1 MLVYCRDIHHHDRPD
16 IFENSVLVL
25 SKCDKIRDSLEYEVM
40 EKIDL
45 TSAQF
50 KEFPYK

>member
-1 MLVYCRDIHHHDRPD
+1 M
-16 IFENSVLVL
+16 L

-50 KEFPYK
+50 KEFPYKYVYLFFFIIVA